1 MALRMTVR
9 YFHINIL
16 GCYNLKLNDL
26 KITAHADSPNTEGIH
41 IGRSNG
47 IEISHS
53 VIATGQGIS
62 VGSLG
67 KGIKDEEVV
76 GLTVRNCTFTCTS
89 NGVRVKTWPDSHI
102 GIASNFTFEDIVMNN
117 VENPIVIDQLY
128 CPYNKCNIKVPSQVK
143 TSNVRFNN
151 IRGTSAN
158 KVAV

>member
-1 MALRMTVR
+1 MTVSLGQGSKD
-9 YFHINIL
+9 IL
-16 GCYNLKLNDL
+16 VSEVFCG
-26 KITAHADSPNTEGIH
+26 P
-41 IGRSNG
+41 
-47 IEISHS
+47 
-53 VIATGQGIS
+53 GQGIS

-128 CPYNKCNIKVPSQVK
+128 CPYNKCNIKVHEHSLICK
-143 TSNVRFNN
+143 TIMLQLNF
-151 IRGTSAN
+151 
-158 KVAV
+158 